1 MNYKIHKFHSLSQ
14 EKFIQTLE
22 VIVRR
27 KSSMKMVV
35 NEEWRSEKEMKDDLK
50 WTAFLVLKRVDWDS
64 SQQLYHDVPLDHVCK
79 I

>member
-50 WTAFLVLKRVDWDS
+50 WTAFLVLKRVD
-64 SQQLYHDVPLDHVCK
+64 
-79 I
+79 